1 MGFTLQ
7 AQRPKKG
14 DAHGSKLGGRL
25 AAVAERFLSFMNS
38 YNIHFQLHRKD
49 QSSNAFAYLKGLTT
63 QNLSKNMERMA
74 EANSDVKS
82 DSLQHFIT
90 DSPWSYRDVM
100 DHVARDASILIGDEL
115 DAGLIIDESGIV
127 KKGDQS
133 VGVARQWIGNAGKV
147 ENGQV
152 GVYGSL
158 VNRNYRTIIDAR
170 IYLPEEWTSSK
181 RRLKKAKVPE
191 TERIFK
197 TKETIALEIV
207 KNAQN
212 LNLKYGWVG
221 GDAGYGKSLDFA
233 FKLEQLNEIFL
244 LDVHKDQL
252 IYLTEPQFRVPDY
265 SGRGR
270 KPTRVKADFQP
281 IRVDSWKDAQPQ
293 DAWQKINVRQG
304 TKGPVEYEYLLTR
317 VWVYYAEQGIRQWHL
332 IVRRDPKT
340 KSDYKYS
347 LSNAP
352 EDTTVER
359 LAYMQAQRYWVER
372 SFEDAKQD
380 FGMADYQ
387 VRTWPGWHHHMALV
401 MMAMVFL
408 LMEKIENQKETPLL
422 TGRDINDLLTFY
434 FYKGLPTEDEIIRR
448 IMARHKKRQ
457 SDIANRIR
465 RRAKSIINT

>member
-1 MGFTLQ
+1 M

-25 AAVAERFLSFMNS
+25 AAVAERFLTFMNS

-49 QSSNAFAYLKGLTT
+49 QSPNAYAYLKGLTT
-63 QNLSKNMERMA
+63 QNLSKNMDRMA
-74 EANSDVKS
+74 EANPDVKS
-82 DSLQHFIT
+82 GSLQHFIT
-90 DSPWSYRDVM
+90 DSPWSHRDVM
-100 DHVARDASILIGDEL
+100 DHVACDASTLIGDEL
-115 DAGLIIDESGIV
+115 DTGLIIDESGNV
-127 KKGDQS
+127 KKGDHS
-133 VGVARQWIGNAGKV
+133 VGVARQWIGNIGKV

-158 VNRNYRTIIDAR
+158 VNGNYRTIIDAR

-181 RRLKKAKVPE
+181 RRLTKAKVPE

-207 KNAQN
+207 KNTQN

-233 FKLEQLNEIFL
+233 FKLEQLNVVFL

-252 IYLTEPQFRVPDY
+252 IYLTKPQFGIPNY

-270 KPTRVKADFQP
+270 KPTRIKPDLRP
-281 IRVDSWKDAQPQ
+281 IRIDAWTQSQPQ
-293 DAWQKINVRQG
+293 SDWQRINVRQG
-304 TKGPVEYEYLLTR
+304 TKGPVEYEYLSAR
-317 VWVYYAEQGIRQWHL
+317 VWVYYPEQGTRQWHL
-332 IVRRDPKT
+332 IVRRDPET

-347 LSNAP
+347 LSNAS
-352 EDTTVER
+352 ELTTKEH
-359 LAYMQAQRYWVER
+359 LSYMQAQRYWVER

-387 VRTWPGWHHHMALV
+387 VRTWTGWHHHMALV
-401 MMAMVFL
+401 MMAMIFL
-408 LMEKIENQKETPLL
+408 LMEKIENQDEIPLL

-434 FYKGLPTEDEIIRR
+434 LYKDSPTEDEIINR
-448 IMARHKKRQ
+448 IIVRHKKRQ
-457 SDIANRIR
+457 SDIENRMR
-465 RRAKSIINT
+465 RRGKILLDI